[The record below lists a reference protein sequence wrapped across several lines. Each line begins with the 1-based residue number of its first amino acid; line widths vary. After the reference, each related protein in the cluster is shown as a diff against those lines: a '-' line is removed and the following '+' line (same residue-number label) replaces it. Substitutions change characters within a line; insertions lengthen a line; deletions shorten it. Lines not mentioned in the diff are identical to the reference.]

1 MSTIDSQVVF
11 NFFALLVGGGLLG
24 SLVLLRPNAARD
36 QLREVLLD
44 VAAIVAVCATAGSLY
59 LSESVGLVP
68 CELCWFQRIAMYPL
82 AVILPLARA
91 RNDRGVLPY
100 ALALA
105 VLGLFIS
112 GYHVQLQL
120 FPEQSS
126 FCEVAN
132 PCSNTLVQAFGT
144 FSIPQ
149 LSMAS
154 FALLVILMTAA
165 LRQSRK
171 VI

>member
-1 MSTIDSQVVF
+1 MSTINSQVVLD
-11 NFFALLVGGGLLG
+11 FFALLLAGGLIG
-24 SLVLLRPNAARD
+24 SVLLIVPLTAGDR
-36 QLREVLLD
+36 LREVLID
-44 VAAIVAVCATAGSLY
+44 GAALVAVGATMGSLY

-82 AVILPLARA
+82 AVILPLARI
-91 RNDRGVLPY
+91 RNDRAVVPY

-105 VLGLFIS
+105 LVGLTIS
-112 GYHVQLQL
+112 AYHVQLQL
-120 FPEQSS
+120 FPDQSS

-132 PCSNTLVQAFGT
+132 PCSNTLAKAFGT

-154 FALLVILMTAA
+154 FVLVVILMTSA
-165 LRQSRK
+165 LRQTRK
-171 VI
+171 DT